1 MKAEDLRKAILQAAV
16 QGKLVPQD
24 KNDEPASELLKRIQV
39 EKNALIKEGKLKKE
53 KPLPPISED
62 EIPYDL
68 PDGWAWCR
76 LGNIGDWGA
85 GATPLR
91 TNQEFYRGG
100 TINWL
105 KTGELNDNVLYES
118 LEKITP
124 LAIEKCSLRINNIGD
139 ILIAMY
145 GATIG
150 KLAIVGAPMTTNQA
164 CCGCTTFNGIYNKYL
179 FFYLKACKQ
188 NLIDKGEGG
197 AQPNISKEKIK
208 MFLFSLPPF
217 AEQQRIVFKVNEL
230 MAMCDELE
238 AAEKELDALENR
250 FSEYLPKSI
259 LQAAMQGKLVSQD
272 KNDEPATELLKR
284 IQKEKVQLVKDGK
297 LKKEKPL
304 PPITEEEIPYDLPD
318 GWVWCRLGNLIIQ
331 AENQNIQNT
340 EKPDTMIHYVDIDAI
355 DNKNYCIRAD
365 KYLPVKSLSSRAR
378 RVLKK
383 GYILYSL
390 VRPYLN
396 NIAIVDEDKDNYI
409 GSTGFSVFKPIE
421 VSVSYFKYLLLSPYI
436 SQYYEPLMSGFN
448 SPSVSQ
454 TDFLNTPFPLPPI
467 AEQQRIVTKVA
478 ELIVLC
484 EELKQARIMPIAKV
498 VDRVFPFPATTYKHE
513 PVGMAARG
521 TADDLSAKAIRTIAN
536 LFEEED

>member
-1 MKAEDLRKAILQAAV
+1 M
-16 QGKLVPQD
+16 
-24 KNDEPASELLKRIQV
+24 
-39 EKNALIKEGKLKKE
+39 
-53 KPLPPISED
+53 
-62 EIPYDL
+62 
-68 PDGWAWCR
+68 
-76 LGNIGDWGA
+76 
-85 GATPLR
+85 
-91 TNQEFYRGG
+91 
-100 TINWL
+100 
-105 KTGELNDNVLYES
+105 
-118 LEKITP
+118 
-124 LAIEKCSLRINNIGD
+124 
-139 ILIAMY
+139 
-145 GATIG
+145 
-150 KLAIVGAPMTTNQA
+150 
-164 CCGCTTFNGIYNKYL
+164 
-179 FFYLKACKQ
+179 
-188 NLIDKGEGG
+188 
-197 AQPNISKEKIK
+197 
-208 MFLFSLPPF
+208 
-217 AEQQRIVFKVNEL
+217 
-230 MAMCDELE
+230 
-238 AAEKELDALENR
+238 
-250 FSEYLPKSI
+250 
-259 LQAAMQGKLVSQD
+259 
-272 KNDEPATELLKR
+272 
-284 IQKEKVQLVKDGK
+284 
-297 LKKEKPL
+297 
-304 PPITEEEIPYDLPD
+304 
-318 GWVWCRLGNLIIQ
+318 IIQ

>member
-24 KNDEPASELLKRIQV
+24 KNDEPASELLKRIQA

-53 KPLPPISED
+53 KPLRPISDE

-68 PDGWAWCR
+68 PDGWVWSK
-76 LGNIGDWGA
+76 LGDIVELISGQDFSPTGYNDKCDGIPYLTGASNLQASKIIVNRWTTQPRCIAISNDLLIVCKGSGVGKMAVVPVNIPRVHIA
-85 GATPLR
+85 RQLMAIRSRFSLVLLYIQIATQ
-91 TNQEFYRGG
+91 TM
-100 TINWL
+100 
-105 KTGELNDNVLYES
+105 VES
-118 LEKITP
+118 LREQMQGVIPGIGRETV
-124 LAIEKCSLRINNIGD
+124 LNI
-139 ILIAMY
+139 
-145 GATIG
+145 
-150 KLAIVGAPMTTNQA
+150 
-164 CCGCTTFNGIYNKYL
+164 L
-179 FFYLKACKQ
+179 F
-188 NLIDKGEGG
+188 
-197 AQPNISKEKIK
+197 P
-208 MFLFSLPPF
+208 LPPI
-217 AEQQRIVFKVNEL
+217 AEQQRIVAKVDEL
-230 MAMCDELE
+230 MAMCDKLE
-238 AAEKELDALENR
+238 AAEKELEALEDR
-250 FSEYLPKSI
+250 FAEYLPKSI
-259 LQAAMQGKLVSQD
+259 LQTAVQGKLVPQD

-409 GSTGFSVFKPIE
+409 GSTGFAVFKPIE

-478 ELIVLC
+478 ELILLC

-498 VDRVFPFPATTYKHE
+498 VDRVIPFPATTYKHE

-521 TADDLSAKAIRTIAN
+521 MADDLSAKAMQTIAN

>member
-24 KNDEPASELLKRIQV
+24 KNDEPASELLKRIQA
-39 EKNALIKEGKLKKE
+39 EKATLIKEGKIKKE
-53 KPLPPISED
+53 KSLPPISED

-68 PDGWAWCR
+68 PDGWVWCR
-76 LGNIGDWGA
+76 LGELGYTNIGLTYKPNDVSPSGV
-85 GATPLR
+85 PVLR
-91 TNQEFYRGG
+91 SGNIQSGR
-100 TINWL
+100 IDLADLL
-105 KTGELNDNVLYES
+105 KVSCKIPDNLYVQ
-118 LEKITP
+118 
-124 LAIEKCSLRINNIGD
+124 RGD
-139 ILIAMY
+139 ILVCARNGSKRLVGKSAIIQENGMTF
-145 GATIG
+145 GAFMAIFRSRFNLYVHVFLNSPLFTKQINGNESNTTTI
-150 KLAIVGAPMTTNQA
+150 NQI
-164 CCGCTTFNGIYNKYL
+164 TQSM
-179 FFYLKACKQ
+179 LKTALC
-188 NLIDKGEGG
+188 
-197 AQPNISKEKIK
+197 P
-208 MFLFSLPPF
+208 FPPF
-217 AEQQRIVFKVNEL
+217 DEQRRIVAKVDEL

-238 AAEKELDALENR
+238 AAEKELEALEDH

-259 LQAAMQGKLVSQD
+259 LQTAVQGKLVPQD

-297 LKKEKPL
+297 LRKEKPL

-365 KYLPVKSLSSRAR
+365 KCLPVKSLSSRAR

-409 GSTGFSVFKPIE
+409 GSTGFAVFKPIE
-421 VSVSYFKYLLLSPYI
+421 VSVSYFKYLLLSSYI

-498 VDRVFPFPATTYKHE
+498 VDRVIPFPATTYKHE

>member
-238 AAEKELDALENR
+238 ATEKELDALENR

-272 KNDEPATELLKR
+272 KNDESATELLKR

-409 GSTGFSVFKPIE
+409 GSTGFAVFKPIE

-498 VDRVFPFPATTYKHE
+498 VDRVIPFPATTYKHE